1 MTEADPG
8 LPTQA
13 IWDIPFENLEFHER
27 IGKGSFG
34 SVFKGSYLGL
44 DVAIKKIEKADDPEY
59 LKYIDRE
66 VSMLQSLRHPFIV
79 NFSGICVH
87 STGLYIVT
95 EFVSGGDVRQL
106 LKQTPPIGWEK
117 RVSIAVDLAK
127 AMVFLHAKKIIHRD
141 LKSKNILLD
150 EFQRIRLCDF
160 GFARMSEQT
169 KKSRHMTM
177 CGTEGWVAPEIL
189 LGMSYD
195 TSCDVFSYGVVLAEL
210 ITGRKPG
217 VDLWVR
223 SPETCFDINPEELKT
238 KAIAGCPQ
246 ELISICIECCLY
258 EPLTRPKF
266 EEVVNQLKVVQA
278 QVKAANTASAASL
291 QSSPFIQTPISS
303 MTPIISPAAISPD
316 ITTSIQQINLNSS
329 TNVLTTS
336 NNNNNAAQN
345 VATPVTTTTTT
356 TNQQQPNNNI
366 ATPSSP
372 PPQHVALAHSRRNTM
387 SLHRKSTE
395 FQQPPSLSSSD
406 GGSAAAGANGT
417 YNPSKDSIRVSGNK
431 NNTTTTKPSDSIW
444 KIAAKPKNMGY
455 QTLKRKQYNTDKQTV
470 LLDHIAKMIERATS
484 DYYYDTS
491 YIQDFLL
498 TYRCFVQPQQVFELL
513 LTRYIANSPDNFSSD
528 LNNWK
533 KVQRVI
539 QLRVIIFFKRWIDY
553 YPQDFLEE
561 NMEENLSE
569 FDKISAQQ
577 NASTALLMNNTIS
590 TNESLQDPKLI
601 TELQKKRTELHESLN
616 NSSDGAY
623 SINTE
628 NILNTIQG
636 SKIKLNL
643 SGNSINNNNNSN
655 NNSDE
660 QNGNNCNYQYPV
672 SIIPPP
678 TISEY
683 LEVTDIHPLELAR
696 QITIINS
703 IHFNRIKGR
712 EFLEYIWEK
721 CRDEQSPYV
730 GSSFVDIIPAE
741 NIHSFVKKC
750 NDLSRYVSTEV
761 LKNTQLQKRV
771 ATIERFIE
779 TADKLLSHYD
789 YAGVFSII
797 EPLCDSSIERL
808 SETWKNVSPKILSLF
823 EQLKSLCSKE
833 NDHKKY
839 REALLD
845 TKPPSIP
852 NIQLLLDELS
862 FIETSSPRLLP
873 GGIVNF
879 FHYRQIS
886 RKILQSQQLQKHI
899 FRSLPSIQKAL
910 SKPPGELFD
919 NELIKNYSL
928 KCEPPT
934 F

>member
-1 MTEADPG
+1 MAEADPG

-13 IWDIPFENLEFHER
+13 IWDIPFESLEFNEK

-34 SVFKGSYLGL
+34 SVFRGCYLGL

-87 STGLYIVT
+87 SSGLYIVT

-106 LKQTPPIGWEK
+106 LKKTPPIGWDK

-223 SPETCFDINPEELKT
+223 SPETCFDINPEELKQ
-238 KAIAGCPQ
+238 KSIPGCPS
-246 ELISICIECCLY
+246 ELISVCVECCLY

-266 EEVVNQLKVVQA
+266 DEILSQLKVCQNNLKVA
-278 QVKAANTASAASL
+278 TAAAAAAAAVVST
-291 QSSPFIQTPISS
+291 PIIQTPTIQTPNISF
-303 MTPIISPAAISPD
+303 SPNNNNNNNNSNISPD
-316 ITTSIQQINLNSS
+316 ITTGIQQINLSSSGGSNNSS
-329 TNVLTTS
+329 
-336 NNNNNAAQN
+336 
-345 VATPVTTTTTT
+345 
-356 TNQQQPNNNI
+356 
-366 ATPSSP
+366 PST
-372 PPQHVALAHSRRNTM
+372 PPQGSQLVSLAQSRRNTM
-387 SLHRKSTE
+387 SLHRKSMELNLVDGQLSTT
-395 FQQPPSLSSSD
+395 PPPTSPIQSR
-406 GGSAAAGANGT
+406 
-417 YNPSKDSIRVSGNK
+417 PH
-431 NNTTTTKPSDSIW
+431 KPSDSIW
-444 KIAAKPKNMGY
+444 KIAAKPKHVGY
-455 QTLKRKQYNTDKQTV
+455 QTLKRKQGPCYAALTS
-470 LLDHIAKMIERATS
+470 HITKMIERATS

-498 TYRCFVQPQQVFELL
+498 AYRCFAPPQQIFELL
-513 LTRYIANSPDNFSSD
+513 LSRYIANSPDNFTND
-528 LNNWK
+528 INGWK

-561 NMEENLSE
+561 AMEDNLNE

-577 NASTALLMNNTIS
+577 NSSTALLLGTTIS
-590 TNESLQDPKLI
+590 NNELLIDPKLM
-601 TELQKKRTELHESLN
+601 TELQKKRSELELLIQI
-616 NSSDGAY
+616 NSPSDF
-623 SINTE
+623 
-628 NILNTIQG
+628 
-636 SKIKLNL
+636 
-643 SGNSINNNNNSN
+643 INNNNNPVNNINNSVNSNSNSNSSSN
-655 NNSDE
+655 NNNGLNITNIAAANQSKMML
-660 QNGNNCNYQYPV
+660 QNGNNRYSVLVTSNGIGNGEEPYPV

-678 TISEY
+678 TTNEY
-683 LEVTDIHPLELAR
+683 LDVKDIHSTELAR

-703 IHFNRIKGR
+703 FYFNRIKAR
-712 EFLEYIWEK
+712 EFIEYIWEK
-721 CRDEQSPYV
+721 CGEESTTTPYV
-730 GSSFVDIIPAE
+730 GTSFVEVVPAE
-741 NIHSFVKKC
+741 NIHKFVRKC
-750 NDLSRYVSTEV
+750 NNLARFVSTEI
-761 LKNTQLQKRV
+761 LKQTKLQKRV

-779 TADKLLSHYD
+779 AAEKCLANND
-789 YAGVFSII
+789 YAAVFSIV
-797 EPLCDSSIERL
+797 EPLVDQSIERL
-808 SETWKNVSPKILSLF
+808 SDTWRNVSQRNLATF
-823 EQLKSLCSKE
+823 EHLKSIVSKE

-839 REALLD
+839 RELLPD
-845 TKPPSIP
+845 AKPPCIP
-852 NIQLLLDELS
+852 NIHLLLDELS

-879 FHYRQIS
+879 FHYRQLS
-886 RKILQSQQLQKHI
+886 RKILQSQQLQSHC
-899 FRSLPSIQKAL
+899 FRPIPSIQKVL
-910 SKPPGELFD
+910 TKPPSELFD
-919 NELIKNYSL
+919 DELIKNNSL
-928 KCEPPT
+928 KCEPPVSL
-934 F
+934 